1 MPRLSLSFA
10 LFMTLAVAACGVKG
24 PLELPP
30 NAQNAPGASGAQASA
45 QGQTAAGGTASSAE
59 SGTPKRETWAGQQS
73 SLNQSGGSSAGTSF
87 GWGQSNRQ
95 AEEDHLKG
103 AEAPNRPFFLDWLL

>member
-10 LFMTLAVAACGVKG
+10 LLMTLAVAACGVKG

-30 NAQNAPGASGAQASA
+30 NAQGAPGAQAST
-45 QGQTAAGGTASSAE
+45 QGQPGQQASPATGATASQAS
-59 SGTPKRETWAGQQS
+59 TRETWATPQGATGQ
-73 SLNQSGGSSAGTSF
+73 GGGATAGTSF

-95 AEEDHLKG
+95 TEEDHLKG
-103 AEAPNRPFFLDWLL
+103 AEAPNRSFFLDWLL